1 MKEFISEMEVDRSQD
16 GKMLAAMKGT
26 LNIKKI
32 AQVRDL
38 YFGFE
43 SGPLVEASGGL
54 YLPLDVDVILN
65 PQSDGF
71 RHVGDV
77 DILYSHPD
85 RYFSFSMTLNEIDM
99 VAIKLSGSLGFEFSP
114 KLFGVYV
121 GYPETLA
128 GNIGIYRVGLGLG
141 FRLDDD
147 GANIIKAKIEFGFER
162 SVDVSIVYLRGF
174 IYAGA
179 DGAYYEKYDQ
189 DGDGEYDGSKFILTI
204 YLKGGLEGGIKVSG
218 KRYNIINMYLDAR
231 GTIESIPKKDEWK
244 LTCSAKVSYSLNLY
258 LFSVSGSVS
267 AKFDTTL

>member
-1 MKEFISEMEVDRSQD
+1 
-16 GKMLAAMKGT
+16 
-26 LNIKKI
+26 
-32 AQVRDL
+32 
-38 YFGFE
+38 
-43 SGPLVEASGGL
+43 
-54 YLPLDVDVILN
+54 
-65 PQSDGF
+65 
-71 RHVGDV
+71 VGDV

-128 GNIGIYRVGLGLG
+128 GNVGIYRVGLRPR
-141 FRLDDD
+141 FPPRSDD
-147 GANIIKAKIEFGFER
+147 GANIIKAKVEFGFER

-189 DGDGEYDGSKFILTI
+189 DGDGEYDGSKFILTL

-218 KRYNIINMYLDAR
+218 KRYNIINIYLDAR
-231 GTIESIPKKDEWK
+231 GTIESMPAKNKPDEWK
-244 LTCSAKVSYSLNLY
+244 LTCSAKVSYSLNLF